1 VKDYLFDNDM
11 LDDSLLPSPNQLKYK
26 ILIKNK
32 KILKQTNTNMSS
44 STNNYNNIESKIN
57 QSLINANTQTYSS
70 LNNSTNTMPNKLFS
84 YRSSISNK
92 FLNSSEI
99 NNDYSTALYSINN
112 TNDETTEINE
122 NIYFNA
128 TQTDLVSTNSSMINR
143 IKTRLTAAA
152 DPIFKRNKTN
162 VANFI
167 HKSKSLTDHAFNKL
181 NNNSNK
187 IKSVTVNTNTNEQ
200 QVQVID
206 PIKQISQQQQQ
217 QQSLNTTNLKTTIDF
232 NSIDQNHLNRIK
244 KRLIL
249 LFIILDKN
257 K

>member
-1 VKDYLFDNDM
+1 MKDYLFDNDM

-44 STNNYNNIESKIN
+44 TNNYNNIETKIN

-84 YRSSISNK
+84 YKSSISNK
-92 FLNSSEI
+92 FLNSNDI
-99 NNDYSTALYSINN
+99 NNDYSTALYSNNN

-128 TQTDLVSTNSSMINR
+128 TQTDLVSTNSNMINR

-152 DPIFKRNKTN
+152 DPIFKRNKNN

-181 NNNSNK
+181 NNSSNK
-187 IKSVTVNTNTNEQ
+187 IKSVTVNTNTNE

-217 QQSLNTTNLKTTIDF
+217 QQILNTTNLKTKIDF

-244 KRLIL
+244 KRLIN
-249 LFIILDKN
+249 IIFAYLD
-257 K
+257 

>member
-1 VKDYLFDNDM
+1 MKDYLFDNDM

-44 STNNYNNIESKIN
+44 TTNYNNIETKIN

-84 YRSSISNK
+84 YKSSISNK
-92 FLNSSEI
+92 FLNSNDI
-99 NNDYSTALYSINN
+99 NNDYSTALYSNNN

-128 TQTDLVSTNSSMINR
+128 TQTDLVSTNSNMINR

-152 DPIFKRNKTN
+152 DPIFKRNKNN

-181 NNNSNK
+181 NNSSNK
-187 IKSVTVNTNTNEQ
+187 MKSVTVNTNTNE

-217 QQSLNTTNLKTTIDF
+217 QQILNTTNLKTKIDF

-244 KRLIL
+244 KRLIYKI
-249 LFIILDKN
+249 FAYLD
-257 K
+257 

>member
-1 VKDYLFDNDM
+1 MKDYLFDNDM
-11 LDDSLLPSPNQLKYK
+11 LDDSLLPSPNQLKYR

-44 STNNYNNIESKIN
+44 TNNYNNIETKIN

-70 LNNSTNTMPNKLFS
+70 LNNSTNTMPNKLLS
-84 YRSSISNK
+84 YKSSISNK
-92 FLNSSEI
+92 FLNSSDI
-99 NNDYSTALYSINN
+99 NNDYSTALYSNNN
-112 TNDETTEINE
+112 TNDETTEMNE

-128 TQTDLVSTNSSMINR
+128 TQTDLVSTNSNMINR

-152 DPIFKRNKTN
+152 DPIFKRNKNN

-181 NNNSNK
+181 NNSSNK
-187 IKSVTVNTNTNEQ
+187 IKSVTVNANTNTNE

-217 QQSLNTTNLKTTIDF
+217 QQQILNTTNLKTKLDF

-249 LFIILDKN
+249 LYIIFA
-257 K
+257 